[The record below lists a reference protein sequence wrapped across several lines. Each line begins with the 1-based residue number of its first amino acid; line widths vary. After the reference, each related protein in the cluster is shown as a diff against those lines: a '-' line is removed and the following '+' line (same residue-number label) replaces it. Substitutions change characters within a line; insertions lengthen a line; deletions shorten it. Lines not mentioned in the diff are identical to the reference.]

1 MATYIDALNG
11 DHTDGRE
18 QFTMD
23 NTMADIQA
31 DDMKHGLYDE
41 PKRVNLD
48 EALTDWIAFAEEQR
62 TDLPALIAT
71 KLLEV
76 ATMDDLESAY
86 YEYQLEWAESL
97 PNDELEQTA
106 RDLGLDF

>member
-23 NTMADIQA
+23 NAMADIQA
-31 DDMKHGLYDE
+31 DDMKHYD
-41 PKRVNLD
+41 
-48 EALTDWIAFAEEQR
+48 
-62 TDLPALIAT
+62 DLPDLIAT

-76 ATMDDLESAY
+76 ATMDDLESTY
-86 YEYQLEWAESL
+86 YEIQKEWAETL
-97 PNDELEQTA
+97 PYEELMQTA
-106 RDLGLDF
+106 RDLGIL